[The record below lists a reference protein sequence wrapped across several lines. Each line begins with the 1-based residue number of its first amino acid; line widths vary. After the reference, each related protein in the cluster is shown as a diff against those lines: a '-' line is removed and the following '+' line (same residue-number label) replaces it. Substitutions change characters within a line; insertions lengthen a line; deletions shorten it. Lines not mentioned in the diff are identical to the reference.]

1 MHFVIVISLYLLFLK
16 SPGKNN
22 ILYTKFRIHYCTYKS
37 QEQIEDGALE
47 MTKLPVE
54 LDEAGENSNAQV
66 IDENLSAEVF
76 DLLWGHDP
84 NAIPTVVDY
93 AYGQIW
99 KQLVFSNEPK
109 KQKLSNVS
117 LA

>member
-1 MHFVIVISLYLLFLK
+1 MLPSGAQPMQSGDTVNPVFPSLRRESGMLCVIVISLYLLFLT

-54 LDEAGENSNAQV
+54 PDEAGENSNTQDIGESV
-66 IDENLSAEVF
+66 SPDGFNFPVGR
-76 DLLWGHDP
+76 DH
-84 NAIPTVVDY
+84 Y
-93 AYGQIW
+93 ATLDW
-99 KQLVFSNEPK
+99 
-109 KQKLSNVS
+109 
-117 LA
+117 

>member
-1 MHFVIVISLYLLFLK
+1 MLPSGAQPMQSGDTVNPVFPSPRRESGMLCVIVTSLNLLFLT

-54 LDEAGENSNAQV
+54 LDEAGVKKNALV
-66 IDENLSAEVF
+66 IYQNLGA
-76 DLLWGHDP
+76 
-84 NAIPTVVDY
+84 VV
-93 AYGQIW
+93 
-99 KQLVFSNEPK
+99 L
-109 KQKLSNVS
+109 
-117 LA
+117 